1 MKIAVLGAG
10 NWGTTLAL
18 LLHGKGYEVTLWE
31 FFPERAERIKRERE
45 NKEFLPGFPIP
56 REIKITS
63 SIEEALQEKD
73 LVVFAVPSHALRNVA
88 SLSSPHLSPTSICVS
103 VVKGIEEN
111 TFLRMS
117 QVLEEEIPHVKNKV
131 VVLSGP
137 SIAREVAQQMPASVV
152 AASISEENARK
163 VQEVFFTPYF
173 RVYRSKD
180 IVGVELGGALKNVYA
195 IAAGICD
202 GLGFGANAKA
212 ALLTR
217 SLAEL
222 KRLGV
227 AMGGRPETFS
237 GLSGMGDLLVTAF
250 SRYSRNRHVG
260 EEVGKG
266 RKLDEVL
273 SEMVMV
279 AEGVRTTKSVVRLA
293 EKYQV
298 EMPIAREVHAVLFEG
313 KEPKEGVRNL
323 MGRALKEED

>member
-56 REIKITS
+56 REVKITS

-73 LVVFAVPSHALRNVA
+73 LVVFAVPSHALRNVG

-117 QVLEEEIPHVKNKV
+117 QVLEEEIPHVKSKV

-217 SLAEL
+217 ALAEL

>member
-217 SLAEL
+217 ALAEL

>member
-117 QVLEEEIPHVKNKV
+117 QVIEEEIPHVKNKV

-217 SLAEL
+217 ALAEL

>member
-56 REIKITS
+56 REVKITS

-117 QVLEEEIPHVKNKV
+117 QVLEEEIPHVKSKV

-217 SLAEL
+217 ALAEL

>member
-1 MKIAVLGAG
+1 
-10 NWGTTLAL
+10 L

-279 AEGVRTTKSVVRLA
+279 AEGVRTTNYVVRLA
-293 EKYQV
+293 EKYQA